1 MVLGRE
7 SASAA
12 TSTQLQA
19 FSEALAIEK
28 VISKSLV
35 GFVDKEK
42 ASVSAGSGGLDPQT
56 NATIAIADEIFV
68 SSSGLGVNPLGDAQN
83 RIPPGRGSGAIFVRA
98 DDLLIRDADIRSLTV
113 TQQNAANSEESS
125 SAASELSGQAEELA
139 AMVGSFQLDQAA
151 SVAPRRAGLAA
162 PAKAMKPKA
171 PARAHQNGKNGH
183 GHIALRP
190 EEVIPMEND
199 PAFKE
204 F

>member
-56 NATIAIADEIFV
+56 NATIATKV
-68 SSSGLGVNPLGDAQN
+68 T
-83 RIPPGRGSGAIFVRA
+83 
-98 DDLLIRDADIRSLTV
+98 DADHTTTLQFKLR
-113 TQQNAANSEESS
+113 
-125 SAASELSGQAEELA
+125 
-139 AMVGSFQLDQAA
+139 
-151 SVAPRRAGLAA
+151 
-162 PAKAMKPKA
+162 
-171 PARAHQNGKNGH
+171 KNVHRG
-183 GHIALRP
+183 R
-190 EEVIPMEND
+190 
-199 PAFKE
+199 
-204 F
+204 